1 MPILTSEQHAALAT
15 VRDHKVV
22 ARLGALFADAGHELY
37 LVGGPVRDAL
47 LGRLGNDLDF
57 TTSARPDDIERLLKQ
72 VSRTTWDI
80 GREFG
85 TIGCAVGDGDG
96 KLVIEITTF
105 RSDAYSSDSRK
116 PAVAFGDHLAG
127 DLIRRDFTVNAMA
140 LSLPG
145 GELLD
150 PFGGVADL
158 EERRIQTP
166 STPTTSTMLPG
177 FGRCV
182 GFSTS
187 RWKIH
192 GWVEFQA
199 FLRRTRG
206 RGSDMAGGVDAV
218 FTANACIVAEEG
230 E

>member
-158 EERRIQTP
+158 EERLETRKSVDRAKGILMGKLRLSESDAFRWIQKTA
-166 STPTTSTMLPG
+166 MD
-177 FGRCV
+177 
-182 GFSTS
+182 
-187 RWKIH
+187 
-192 GWVEFQA
+192 
-199 FLRRTRG
+199 RRMGMREV
-206 RGSDMAGGVDAV
+206 ADAV
-218 FTANACIVAEEG
+218 IKSMG
-230 E
+230 